1 MAAQTPAQEEF
12 QAMLDKASRG
22 GAPSD
27 RHPEDANG
35 GAEEVDEA
43 DEEARYRERQMEEA
57 MRAPSGGGGGRL
69 NLPPPSF
76 DSGRTTGVKGVIAD
90 ARSFEQARREGSR
103 KVGGKEGRVNGG
115 GGEEEALD
123 TLDALEEDEEFL
135 EKWREERR
143 KELERDGSDIRNR
156 RTSPSVR
163 RFGRFDEVDALGY
176 LDAIEKVGRETV
188 VVVFVYDIECA
199 VSQVIE
205 EALTPLVATHPE
217 IHFVKVHYDDIEF
230 DNAGVPAILAYKQQ
244 GDLFANLTYIIDQIP
259 EDTNFDTQALKNV
272 LRKHKVL

>member
-12 QAMLDKASRG
+12 QAILDKASRG
-22 GAPSD
+22 GAPTD

-35 GAEEVDEA
+35 GADEIDEA
-43 DEEARYRERQMEEA
+43 DEEARYRARQMEEA

-103 KVGGKEGRVNGG
+103 KVGAKEGRVNGG
-115 GGEEEALD
+115 GEDEAMD
-123 TLDALEEDEEFL
+123 ALDALEEDEEFL
-135 EKWREERR
+135 EKWREDRR
-143 KELERDGSDIRNR
+143 RELEREGSDIRNR

-188 VVVFVYDIECA
+188 VVVFVYDIECG

-244 GDLFANLTYIIDQIP
+244 GELFANLTYIIDQIP

>member
-1 MAAQTPAQEEF
+1 
-12 QAMLDKASRG
+12 
-22 GAPSD
+22 
-27 RHPEDANG
+27 
-35 GAEEVDEA
+35 
-43 DEEARYRERQMEEA
+43 
-57 MRAPSGGGGGRL
+57 
-69 NLPPPSF
+69 
-76 DSGRTTGVKGVIAD
+76 
-90 ARSFEQARREGSR
+90 REGSR
-103 KVGGKEGRVNGG
+103 KVGGGGKEGRINAVNGG
-115 GGEEEALD
+115 DEEALD
-123 TLDALEEDEEFL
+123 ALEDDEEFL

-176 LDAIEKVGRETV
+176 LDAIEKVGRDTV
-188 VVVFVYDIECA
+188 VVVFVYDIECP

-205 EALTPLVATHPE
+205 EALIPLVARHPE

-230 DNAGVPAILAYKQQ
+230 DNAGVPAILAYKHQ

-272 LRKHKVL
+272 LRKHKIL

>member
-22 GAPSD
+22 GAPSN

-35 GAEEVDEA
+35 GAEVDEL
-43 DEEARYRERQMEEA
+43 DEEARYRERQMEDA

-103 KVGGKEGRVNGG
+103 KVGGKEGRINGVNGG
-115 GGEEEALD
+115 EVEDALE
-123 TLDALEEDEEFL
+123 ALEEDEEFL

-205 EALTPLVATHPE
+205 EAITPLVATHPE

-244 GDLFANLTYIIDQIP
+244 GELFANLTYIIDQIP

-272 LRKHKVL
+272 LRKHKVI

>member
-1 MAAQTPAQEEF
+1 
-12 QAMLDKASRG
+12 MLDKASR

-35 GAEEVDEA
+35 SPELDEQ
-43 DEEARYRERQMEEA
+43 DEESRYRERQMEDA
-57 MRAPSGGGGGRL
+57 MRAPSGGSSGRL

-103 KVGGKEGRVNGG
+103 KVGGKEGRINGMNG
-115 GGEEEALD
+115 GGEEALE
-123 TLDALEEDEEFL
+123 ALEEDEEFL

-176 LDAIEKVGRETV
+176 LDAIEKVGRDTV
-188 VVVFVYDIECA
+188 VVVFVYDIEVCIPVLLA
-199 VSQVIE
+199 
-205 EALTPLVATHPE
+205 PL
-217 IHFVKVHYDDIEF
+217 FSR
-230 DNAGVPAILAYKQQ
+230 L
-244 GDLFANLTYIIDQIP
+244 
-259 EDTNFDTQALKNV
+259 QAFTDAFRSAQSRRLSKK
-272 LRKHKVL
+272 L

>member
-1 MAAQTPAQEEF
+1 MTAQTPAQEEF
-12 QAMLDKASRG
+12 QAMLDKAWFG

-35 GAEEVDEA
+35 GADEIDEA
-43 DEEARYRERQMEEA
+43 DEEARHREQQMEEA
-57 MRAPSGGGGGRL
+57 MRAPSEEGGVGEGGR
-69 NLPPPSF
+69 
-76 DSGRTTGVKGVIAD
+76 
-90 ARSFEQARREGSR
+90 
-103 KVGGKEGRVNGG
+103 G
-115 GGEEEALD
+115 GGEE
-123 TLDALEEDEEFL
+123 ALEEDEEFL

-143 KELERDGSDIRNR
+143 RELERDGSDIRNR

-176 LDAIEKVGRETV
+176 LDAIEKVGWETV

-230 DNAGVPAILAYKQQ
+230 DNAGVPAMLAYKQQ
-244 GDLFANLTYIIDQIP
+244 GELFANLTYIIDQIP

>member
-1 MAAQTPAQEEF
+1 
-12 QAMLDKASRG
+12 MLDKASHG

-35 GAEEVDEA
+35 A
-43 DEEARYRERQMEEA
+43 DERDEQDEESRYRERQMEEA

-103 KVGGKEGRVNGG
+103 KVGGGGKEGRINAVNGG
-115 GGEEEALD
+115 DEEALD
-123 TLDALEEDEEFL
+123 ALEDDEEFL

-176 LDAIEKVGRETV
+176 LDAIEKVGRDTV
-188 VVVFVYDIECA
+188 VVVFVYDIEVCIPLLLSLFVHILTSLVVPCLA
-199 VSQVIE
+199 GYRRSSYPARRNTSRNPLRQG
-205 EALTPLVATHPE
+205 ALRRHRV
-217 IHFVKVHYDDIEF
+217 
-230 DNAGVPAILAYKQQ
+230 
-244 GDLFANLTYIIDQIP
+244 
-259 EDTNFDTQALKNV
+259 
-272 LRKHKVL
+272 